1 MGRAI
6 LKRCSRGWR
15 THAHDTISRPP
26 RPRGLD
32 LVPMTTADGPGGWA
46 EVLRGEWFLAVS
58 AGTCGLFLL
67 AGPQIQQNLPH
78 LGLLAIVFFW
88 LFGTILGSALAVVRH
103 ADHLAAHLG
112 EPYGTLILTLS
123 VTAIEVM
130 SISAIMLHGDNNPA
144 LVRDTLFAVIMII
157 LNGMVGLSLL
167 VGGWRHREQHYN
179 LQGANA
185 YLGAI
190 IPLAVLA
197 LVLPDYTTDANAP
210 GLSVHRSA
218 ALAVMSLGLYAVFLV
233 TQTGRHRGYF
243 VFGSVEETH
252 EPHAP
257 SSARRSVLVH
267 AVLLAAYMLPVA
279 FLAQQLAHPVDYVIE
294 NAHVPAALGGVAI
307 AILVATPEGMGAVRA
322 AFANHL
328 QRATNIFLGSVLS
341 TIGLTVPTMLLVSA
355 VTGRPLVLG
364 LDHASMVMLLLT
376 LGVSVVTFASGRT
389 NMLQGVVHLLLFAVF
404 LLLIF
409 EN

>member
-1 MGRAI
+1 
-6 LKRCSRGWR
+6 
-15 THAHDTISRPP
+15 
-26 RPRGLD
+26 
-32 LVPMTTADGPGGWA
+32 MTAPGGA
-46 EVLRGEWFLAVS
+46 GGLLELLRGERFLAVS
-58 AGTCGLFLL
+58 AATSGVFL
-67 AGPQIQQNLPH
+67 AVGPQIHQNLPN
-78 LGLLAIVFFW
+78 LGVLAIIFVW

-167 VGGWRHREQHYN
+167 LGGWRHREQHYN

-190 IPLAVLA
+190 IPLAVLS
-197 LVLPDYTTDANAP
+197 LVLPDYTSGAGTA
-210 GLSVHRSA
+210 LSLHRGA
-218 ALAVMSLGLYAVFLV
+218 ALALMSLGLYAVFLV

-243 VFGSVEETH
+243 VFGAVEDTHETH
-252 EPHAP
+252 AP
-257 SSARRSVLVH
+257 AGPRRSVLVH
-267 AVLLAAYMLPVA
+267 ALLLAAYMGPVA
-279 FLAQQLAHPVDYVIE
+279 ILAQQLAQPVDYVIE

-307 AILVATPEGMGAVRA
+307 AVLVATPEGLGAVRA

-409 EN
+409 ET